1 MSTRD
6 RPRPAGQPDAE
17 AGTGETDRRRGRT
30 ALHSDLM
37 VLLCI
42 GGAAALVDLNSS
54 PGVLW
59 FPWMLGVW
67 GAALLVRYATPFVR
81 GVRAPPAERNVD
93 RELRHRHAGGTP

>member
-1 MSTRD
+1 
-6 RPRPAGQPDAE
+6 
-17 AGTGETDRRRGRT
+17 
-30 ALHSDLM
+30 M
-37 VLLCI
+37 VFLCI

-67 GAALLVRYATPFVR
+67 GAALFVRYATPFVR
-81 GVRAPPAERNVD
+81 GGFAPRAERKVD

>member
-1 MSTRD
+1 MNGMQ
-6 RPRPAGQPDAE
+6 RPLPAGQPDAE
-17 AGTGETDRRRGRT
+17 GGGTGRRRVRGRT

-37 VLLCI
+37 VFLCI

-67 GAALLVRYATPFVR
+67 GAALFVRYATPFVR
-81 GVRAPPAERNVD
+81 VGRVPPAERKAD